1 MKTRIEKILNNKES
15 QNLEFKEK
23 FTKEVIETVT
33 SFSNTS
39 GGIIAIGVSN
49 EGKPKGIKADEETIK
64 EWTNQIKQTTQPQLL
79 PEIKLIEVEN
89 KTLAIINV
97 QEYPLKPVSFKGKYY
112 KRIGASNHI
121 ISLNE
126 IVELQLYSINSS
138 FDSFTTDTTFEEL
151 DENLLTEY
159 FAQIKETGRLKL
171 EKDNKTK
178 LQKIGLLKGDKA
190 TLAALLLFGEHRTNI
205 HIGRFKTRDIIID
218 EIKISEPL
226 VRAIDESMNFIK
238 KNIAIRFKIE
248 GELRRKEIWQYPIT
262 ALRELL
268 LNSVIHKDYRNP
280 TDIIIKI
287 YDDSIEFT
295 NPGTIMFELKIED
308 IRNGDYVAYHRNKLL
323 AESFYLR
330 GDVEKFGTGF
340 QRVFRDLESY
350 NNVDFRLE
358 SISGFTKAILSY
370 KNEVQYRDSV
380 RDGRKGMLL
389 YGDID
394 VTDVT
399 DNVTNTR
406 RDFLIKLMEEN
417 STITT
422 EEAAKRLKVT
432 RRTIARDIDF
442 LKKKGKLRRIGTPKS
457 GKWKISKP

>member
-79 PEIKLIEVEN
+79 PEINLIEVEN

-138 FDSFTTDTTFEEL
+138 FDSFTTETTFEEL

-159 FAQIKETGRLKL
+159 FTQIKETGRLKL

-226 VRAIDESMNFIK
+226 VKAIDESMNFIK
-238 KNIAIRFKIE
+238 KNIAIRFEIE

-287 YDDSIEFT
+287 YDESIEFT

-380 RDGRKGMLL
+380 RDGKKGMLL

-394 VTDVT
+394 VTNVT
-399 DNVTNTR
+399 DNVTNNR
-406 RDFLIKLMEEN
+406 RDFLIRLMEEN

-457 GKWKISKP
+457 GKWKISK

>member
-49 EGKPKGIKADEETIK
+49 EGKPKGIKADEESIK

-79 PEIKLIEVEN
+79 PEINLIEVEN

-138 FDSFTTDTTFEEL
+138 FDSFTTETTFEEL

-159 FAQIKETGRLKL
+159 FTQIKETGRLKL

-226 VRAIDESMNFIK
+226 VKAIDESMNFIK
-238 KNIAIRFKIE
+238 KNIAIRFEIE

-287 YDDSIEFT
+287 YDESIEFT

-380 RDGRKGMLL
+380 RDGKKGMLL

-394 VTDVT
+394 VTNVT
-399 DNVTNTR
+399 DNVTNNR
-406 RDFLIKLMEEN
+406 RDFLIRLMEEN

-457 GKWKISKP
+457 GKWKISK